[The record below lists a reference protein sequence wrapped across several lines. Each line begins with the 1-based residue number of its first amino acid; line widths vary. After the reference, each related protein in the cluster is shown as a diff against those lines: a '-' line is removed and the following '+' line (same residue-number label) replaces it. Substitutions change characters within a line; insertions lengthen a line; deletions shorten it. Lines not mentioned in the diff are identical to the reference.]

1 MQLKKVYSMLVTLL
15 GITRP
20 DTSVRLVQSWKVR
33 VISVKLVAL
42 LKSGAAVRD
51 LQPLKVLFM
60 LVTLLGIAGAVVRD
74 VQLEK
79 V

>member
-1 MQLKKVYSMLVTLL
+1 MFVTPL

-20 DTSVRLVQSWKVR
+20 DTSVRLVQ
-33 VISVKLVAL
+33 
-42 LKSGAAVRD
+42 
-51 LQPLKVLFM
+51 PLKVLFM
-60 LVTLLGIAGAVVRD
+60 FVTLAGITGAVVRD